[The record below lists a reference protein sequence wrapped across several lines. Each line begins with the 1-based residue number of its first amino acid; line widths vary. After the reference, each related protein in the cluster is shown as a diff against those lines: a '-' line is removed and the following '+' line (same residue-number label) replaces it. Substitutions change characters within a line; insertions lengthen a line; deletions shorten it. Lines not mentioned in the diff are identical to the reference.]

1 LPYVFVGPALFLLGA
16 YLVFPAVRTIWI
28 SFMDARSRNFVGL
41 ENYIYAFTEPDIQIA
56 FRNNLLWLVFVTGF
70 SVTLGLIIAV
80 LVDRIRYES
89 VAKSFIFLPLV
100 ISAVGASAIWRFMY
114 AYAPPG
120 APQVG
125 LLNAMV
131 VWLGGEPV
139 PWLINRSVNNFAL
152 IAIMIWM
159 QTGFCMV
166 IFSAALKG
174 VPAEIVEAARID
186 GANEVQIFFR
196 ILIPSIQGTIITV
209 ATTVLVAVLK
219 VFDIV
224 FVMTSGQFG
233 TEVIANR
240 MYSEMFRFRNF
251 GHGSALAVILLIAV
265 LPIMIIN
272 VRNLRQQRSL

>member
-1 LPYVFVGPALFLLGA
+1 
-16 YLVFPAVRTIWI
+16 
-28 SFMDARSRNFVGL
+28 
-41 ENYIYAFTEPDIQIA
+41 
-56 FRNNLLWLVFVTGF
+56 
-70 SVTLGLIIAV
+70 
-80 LVDRIRYES
+80 
-89 VAKSFIFLPLV
+89 LPLV